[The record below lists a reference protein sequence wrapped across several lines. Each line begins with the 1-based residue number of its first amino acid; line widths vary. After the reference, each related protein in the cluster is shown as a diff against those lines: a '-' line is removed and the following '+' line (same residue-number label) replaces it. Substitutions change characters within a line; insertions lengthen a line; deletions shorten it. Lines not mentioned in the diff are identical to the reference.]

1 MLLCHLWL
9 TCSAGTLCRCR
20 VCRQA
25 VELQQRR
32 GRCSHGRAFL
42 PDLEASQD
50 QHQRSGLH
58 TLVSHL
64 AAVGYQALC
73 VDKELLLFFY
83 FLFKNSFLDSSIWHE
98 SLSLFLAGLFFLQFG
113 KSYVIIPR
121 PCGSHVL
128 HLALAYSLGNWST
141 SKRFEKHR
149 SQRLLRAYYAP
160 GTLLAYAIFHFV
172 FITST
177 SCK

>member
-1 MLLCHLWL
+1 M
-9 TCSAGTLCRCR
+9 GG
-20 VCRQA
+20 VP
-25 VELQQRR
+25 
-32 GRCSHGRAFL
+32 SHGRSFL

-58 TLVSHL
+58 TLVSHH

-128 HLALAYSLGNWST
+128 HLALAYSLGNSLSVDDWST

-149 SQRLLRAYYAP
+149 SQRLLRAYYVP
-160 GTLLAYAIFHFV
+160 GTLLAYVIFHFV